1 MGNWRSKNPHVCVM
15 YNTFLIS
22 MEAKEMDGYTGS
34 KWENNNIVTA
44 AIGQVCYPPK
54 GEGLGLDTPDGISF
68 PSVIKG
74 RDTAF
79 CGNDVRNEAQRF
91 LLDDPDFK
99 FKDVMHIYDAEKTH
113 DLMVEWGPCP
123 TDGETMFS
131 TKYVVCADKMLAIG
145 SAFGFAAPVKAVT
158 T

>member
-54 GEGLGLDTPDGISF
+54 GEGLGF
-68 PSVIKG
+68 
-74 RDTAF
+74 
-79 CGNDVRNEAQRF
+79 
-91 LLDDPDFK
+91 DDPDFK